1 MAHNAT
7 LSTAHSLL
15 ASVTASAVSS
25 ATSTAKAKA
34 KTKGPFASNGVLLG
48 YHAWWLYT
56 GVIGAAIFLNI
67 FSIFWAWKRRHA
79 LRRPNPNPSTKDGTS
94 ERNRSRGS
102 GNGRIS
108 LRRLPISV
116 LTASRIVAF
125 RKRIPFVEGSL
136 TEIVLSLAYFAALM
150 GFALHDYST
159 PKVLQKKAGELV
171 TMQFPLIVALAM
183 KNNAIQLLT
192 GISHE
197 KLNYM
202 HRTTSRAALVL
213 TWTHAFA
220 LIAERAK
227 LFRNTWRI
235 VGLAAGIVQAVLT
248 ILSIKPIRKR
258 FYEFFF
264 LGHIILV
271 FVFLVCACVHI
282 TGSDTRYTKLLWPC
296 FLIWGVDRGSRY
308 LRYLIL
314 SNFHSPNK
322 SPATLELITPDAV
335 RITVTRKFY
344 GTEIPMSPYEG
355 GWTPGKHMFLAFPT
369 IGPIESHPFTIASVA
384 EASESVDLATEK
396 PVKKNEFEL
405 MWIVRVRDGFTKR
418 LKEHILMKN
427 QRQIELGTEGP
438 LKMQLPIFMDGPY
451 GAPPDISRFET
462 CVFFG
467 GGSGVA
473 YTLPRMWGTL
483 KEVAAGKHCAKRVLF
498 VWAIRHSAHVKWI
511 LPELQRAIAAAPPGV
526 ELTVSIYVTTG
537 CPEDAAEEYNEKTN
551 SSTPDEPR
559 TPDTIDVP
567 VLEEQKSGSNEYS
580 VTPDEKRSG
589 ASTPER
595 GGSNH
600 FHGRSIGL
608 DYDCVRIYYGR
619 PNAHEILE
627 EAVTTS
633 EGPVSVD
640 VSGPEP
646 LVASIRLALSAP
658 FAGPTSVLKGLA
670 PEVQLNVEEFTM

>member
-1 MAHNAT
+1 MAHHAT
-7 LSTAHSLL
+7 SSIALSIL
-15 ASVTASAVSS
+15 ASATASAVHSAS
-25 ATSTAKAKA
+25 ATTKAKA
-34 KTKGPFASNGVLLG
+34 KRPFVTNGVLLG
-48 YHAWWLYT
+48 YHTWWIYT
-56 GVIGAAIFLNI
+56 GVIGAAIVLNI
-67 FSIFWAWKRRHA
+67 FSILWAWKRRHA
-79 LRRPNPNPSTKDGTS
+79 LRRPNSNHTMKSSTS
-94 ERNRSRGS
+94 EANRSGGS

-108 LRRLPISV
+108 LRRLPVSV

-125 RKRIPFVEGSL
+125 RKRIPFVEGNL
-136 TEIVLSLAYFAALM
+136 TEVVMSSAYFAILM
-150 GFALHDYST
+150 AFTFKDYKT
-159 PKVLQKKAGELV
+159 LNVLQRRSGELV

-183 KNNAIQLLT
+183 KNNALQLLT

-213 TWTHAFA
+213 SWTHAFA
-220 LIAERAK
+220 LVAEHAK
-227 LFRNTWRI
+227 LFSHPWRT
-235 VGLAAGIVQAVLT
+235 VGLAAGIVQVVLT
-248 ILSIKPIRKR
+248 LLSLKPIRKR

-264 LGHIILV
+264 LGHVILV
-271 FVFLVCACVHI
+271 FVFLVCSCVHI
-282 TGSDTRYTKLLWPC
+282 TGSDSRYTKLIWPC

-314 SNFHSPNK
+314 SNFHSPNR
-322 SPATLELITPDAV
+322 SPATLELVTPDAV

-344 GTEIPMSPYEG
+344 GAEIPMSPYEG

-369 IGPIESHPFTIASVA
+369 IGPIESHPVTMASVA
-384 EASESVDLATEK
+384 EAPESVAFSTENQ
-396 PVKKNEFEL
+396 VKKNEFEL
-405 MWIVRVRDGFTKR
+405 TWIVRVRDGFTKR

-438 LKMQLPIFMDGPY
+438 LTMQLPIFMDGPY

-473 YTLPRMWGTL
+473 YILPRMWGTL
-483 KEVAAGKHCAKRVLF
+483 KEAAAGKHCAKRVLF
-498 VWAIRHSAHVKWI
+498 VWAIRHSAHVKWV
-511 LPELQRAIAAAPPGV
+511 LPELQRAIAAAPSDV
-526 ELTVSIYVTTG
+526 ELIVSIHVTAG
-537 CPEDAAEEYNEKTN
+537 CPEDAEESNEKTT
-551 SSTPDEPR
+551 SSSPAEPQ

-567 VLEEQKSGSNEYS
+567 VLEERKSGSNEYS
-580 VTPDEKRSG
+580 ATDEKRSG
-589 ASTPER
+589 AGTPVR
-595 GGSNH
+595 GASNH

-608 DYDCVRIYYGR
+608 DHDCVRIYYGR

-627 EAVTTS
+627 EAVTAS

-646 LVASIRLALSAP
+646 LVASIRRALSAP
-658 FAGPTSVLKGLA
+658 FARPMSVLKGLA